1 MAATKSDPTIGLVVP
16 FATDEVPFEGPIM
29 YPGVRFIPRGVG
41 VRALTPEGY
50 DPAWN
55 GILPAADYLA
65 AQGVDAIMVIGT
77 SLTFYRG
84 PQAHDRLLEEL
95 RRRTGLPVS
104 TMSQAILDG
113 LREVGAKRVA
123 VATAYTDV
131 VNRRLKEL
139 LAAAGIDVLSLECF
153 DLLEFG
159 GPSKKSE
166 ADIIA
171 LSDSA
176 VAKANAD
183 AAENAEAILIS
194 CGGLRTLGVAQ
205 PLEASHGIPVVS
217 SATAAF
223 WAAMR
228 LIGESGRLSG
238 YGRLVRTGARASA
251 LAVSGPLRLPRFIHI
266 ERAMKAR
273 VTVTLKSGILDPQ
286 GKAIEGA
293 LKSLGVGGV
302 ASVRQGKVFDIEIEG
317 ADRAGAE
324 TALKNAAEKL
334 LANTVIENYRIEVT
348 G

>member
-1 MAATKSDPTIGLVVP
+1 VP
-16 FATDEVPFEGPIM
+16 FATDEVPAEGPIM

-41 VRALTPEGY
+41 VRGLTPEGY
-50 DPAWN
+50 DPAFN
-55 GILPAADYLA
+55 AIVPAAEELA
-65 AQGVDAIMVIGT
+65 AKGVDAIMVIGT

-84 PQAHDRLLEEL
+84 PQAHDGLLEDL
-95 RRRTGLPVS
+95 RKRTGLPVS

-139 LAAAGIDVLSLECF
+139 LAAAGIDVLALECF

-171 LSDSA
+171 LTDGA
-176 VAKANAD
+176 VAGAD
-183 AAENAEAILIS
+183 GAEAILIS

-228 LIGESGRLSG
+228 LVGESGRIAG
-238 YGRLVRTGARASA
+238 YGQL
-251 LAVSGPLRLPRFIHI
+251 L
-266 ERAMKAR
+266 ERSR
-273 VTVTLKSGILDPQ
+273 DP
-286 GKAIEGA
+286 
-293 LKSLGVGGV
+293 VH
-302 ASVRQGKVFDIEIEG
+302 
-317 ADRAGAE
+317 
-324 TALKNAAEKL
+324 
-334 LANTVIENYRIEVT
+334 
-348 G
+348 

>member
-1 MAATKSDPTIGLVVP
+1 MSNPVTIGLVVP
-16 FATDEVPFEGPIM
+16 FAADKVPFEGPIM

-55 GILPAADYLA
+55 AILPAAESLA
-65 AQGVDAIMVIGT
+65 EQGVDAVMVIGT

-84 PQAHDRLLEEL
+84 PQAHARLLEEL
-95 RRRTGLPVS
+95 RERTGLPVS
-104 TMSQAILDG
+104 TMSQAIIDG

-139 LAAAGIDVLSLECF
+139 LAAAGIDVLALEAF

-159 GPSKKSE
+159 GPSRKSE

-176 VAKANAD
+176 VANANAQKPD
-183 AAENAEAILIS
+183 GAEAILIS
-194 CGGLRTLGVAQ
+194 CGGLRTLEVAE
-205 PLEASHGIPVVS
+205 PLETSHRIPVVS

-228 LIGESGRLSG
+228 LVGESGHLAG
-238 YGRLVRTGARASA
+238 YG
-251 LAVSGPLRLPRFIHI
+251 
-266 ERAMKAR
+266 
-273 VTVTLKSGILDPQ
+273 
-286 GKAIEGA
+286 
-293 LKSLGVGGV
+293 
-302 ASVRQGKVFDIEIEG
+302 
-317 ADRAGAE
+317 
-324 TALKNAAEKL
+324 KL
-334 LANTVIENYRIEVT
+334 FEQSREPVH
-348 G
+348 

>member
-1 MAATKSDPTIGLVVP
+1 
-16 FATDEVPFEGPIM
+16 M

-50 DPAWN
+50 EPAWN
-55 GILPAADYLA
+55 GILPAAEHLA
-65 AQGVDAIMVIGT
+65 KQGVDAIMVIGT

-84 PQAHDRLLEEL
+84 PQQHDWLLGEL
-95 RRRTGLPVS
+95 RQRTGLPVS
-104 TMSQAILDG
+104 TMSQAIIDG

-139 LAAAGIDVLSLECF
+139 LAAADIDVLALECF

-176 VAKANAD
+176 VEH
-183 AAENAEAILIS
+183 AEGPEGILIS
-194 CGGLRTLGVAQ
+194 CGGLRTLGVAK

-228 LIGESGRLSG
+228 LVGESGRLDG
-238 YGRLVRTGARASA
+238 YGRLFEQAQEPV
-251 LAVSGPLRLPRFIHI
+251 H
-266 ERAMKAR
+266 
-273 VTVTLKSGILDPQ
+273 
-286 GKAIEGA
+286 
-293 LKSLGVGGV
+293 
-302 ASVRQGKVFDIEIEG
+302 
-317 ADRAGAE
+317 
-324 TALKNAAEKL
+324 
-334 LANTVIENYRIEVT
+334 
-348 G
+348 